1 MPGKLQPEVLRDKV
15 LNFTGALRDDLL
27 VGGGLGEDAALIS
40 VPSGILVAASDP
52 VTGAV
57 KGAGSL
63 LVHINA
69 NDLACKGAD
78 PSWLIVTLIVPD
90 DYPPLPPLDKR
101 GTAGSPAML
110 REGFREGSAADFI
123 AEIMKEIH
131 ATCSEMNIAIAGGH
145 TELTDKYSSPV
156 ISGTMLGMTHYTL
169 STKNIHE
176 GDMLLVTGH
185 AGLEGMSIIAHDKPE
200 LFTGIFSGEELRTIR
215 SWQNDLSVLKPARI
229 LRKYAHYMHDPTEGG
244 LSGAL
249 CETSQA
255 CGLGL
260 ELFTD
265 KIPVH
270 ELTLRA
276 SQKLGFS
283 PLNLISSG
291 MLIAVIP
298 EERVGDAQHRLAE
311 AGISSSIAGRFI
323 SGKSSVKLDAHEEL
337 WGILVL

>member
-1 MPGKLQPEVLRDKV
+1 MPGKLQPDVLRDKV

-40 VPSGILVAASDP
+40 VPEGILVAASDP

-57 KGAGSL
+57 DGAGRL

-90 DYPPLPPLDKR
+90 DM
-101 GTAGSPAML
+101 G
-110 REGFREGSAADFI
+110 ADFI
-123 AEIMKEIH
+123 AKIMQEIH
-131 ATCSEMNIAIAGGH
+131 ETCSTLNIAIAGGH
-145 TELTDKYSSPV
+145 TELTDKYSQPV
-156 ISGTMLGMTHYTL
+156 ISGTMLGMTSYNL

-176 GDMLLVTGH
+176 KDVILATGH
-185 AGLEGMSIIAHDKPE
+185 AGLEGMSIIAHDKPDLFADIFTDNE
-200 LFTGIFSGEELRTIR
+200 LSVIR

-229 LRKYAHYMHDPTEGG
+229 LREYSHYMHDPTEGG

-270 ELTLRA
+270 PYTLRA
-276 SQKLGFS
+276 SQTLGFS
-283 PLNLISSG
+283 PTNLISSG
-291 MLIAVIP
+291 MLIAVMP
-298 EERVGDAQHRLAE
+298 QERVITAHAKLSE
-311 AGISSSIAGRFI
+311 NGITSAVIGRFVNGNSNI
-323 SGKSSVKLDAHEEL
+323 RLDTHEEL
-337 WGILVL
+337 WSILARII